1 VVIKMG
7 LVGNKLILAR
17 KRKGK
22 ILQVL
27 LYLLWELYKQMR
39 WLIIVDLLIDWC
51 MSVFFCFF
59 FSLLVRASWFC

>member
-1 VVIKMG
+1 MEGGKVVIKMG

-39 WLIIVDLLIDWC
+39 WLIIVDLLID
-51 MSVFFCFF
+51 
-59 FSLLVRASWFC
+59 